1 MIRPADQREKLLS
14 DLQSDAFNYFVHEVN
29 PVNGLIRDCT
39 KEGWPSSIAAVG
51 MALSVYPV
59 GVEHG
64 FITRAEASARTLRK
78 LRFFADSEQSTGPNA
93 TGYRGFYYHFLDM
106 QTGRRAWEC
115 ELSTI
120 DSTFLFAGMLAAAA
134 YFDRDSEDEAEIRR
148 LADELYRRADWRWAM
163 DGSLTLGHGWSP
175 EDGFLISHWDGY
187 DESTLAYILGLG
199 SPTSPLPVDSYV
211 AHRSTCQWQKT
222 YDYEYLYAGPLFTH
236 QFSHIWIDFRGI
248 QDEYMRAH
256 DSDYFENSRRATY
269 VQQEYAKRN
278 PNGFKGY
285 SEVCWGLTACEG
297 PGPKELTIDGVE
309 RVFFDYVARGAPN
322 GPDDGTVAPWAVVAS
337 LPFAPEIVLPA
348 VEHFNQIEIGANHPY
363 GLEATFNPTFP
374 DDKCLE
380 CGWLS
385 PWHYGINQ
393 GPIVLM
399 IENYRT
405 EFLWRLMKK
414 CPYLVK
420 GLQRAGFSGGWLVT
434 DQAV

>member
-1 MIRPADQREKLLS
+1 MPTLSSQSEKLLS
-14 DLQSDAFNYFVHEVN
+14 DLQSDAFKYFVHEVN

-51 MALSVYPV
+51 MALSSYPV

-64 FITRAEASARTLRK
+64 FIDRAEAIVRTLKK
-78 LRFFADSEQSTGPNA
+78 LRFFAESEQGRGPA
-93 TGYRGFYYHFLDM
+93 ASGYKGFYYHFLDM

-134 YFDRDSEDEAEIRR
+134 YFDRDTADEVEIRR
-148 LADELYRRADWRWAM
+148 LVDELYCRADWQWAM
-163 DGSLTLGHGWSP
+163 DDGVTLSHGWSP
-175 EDGFLISHWDGY
+175 EAGFLSSRWDGY

-199 SPTSPLPVDSYV
+199 SPTSPLPIDSYV
-211 AHRSTCQWQKT
+211 TQRSTCQWRKI
-222 YDYEYLYAGPLFTH
+222 YDYEYLYSGPLFTH

-248 QDEYMRAH
+248 QDKFISEH
-256 DSDYFENSRRATY
+256 GSDYFENSRRATY
-269 VQQEYAKRN
+269 VQREYAKRN

-285 SEVCWGLTACEG
+285 GEVCWGLTACEG
-297 PGPKELTIDGVE
+297 PGPKDLTIDGVK
-309 RVFFDYVARGAPN
+309 RVFFDYIARGVPD

-348 VEHFNQIEIGANHPY
+348 LEHFNEMDIGVNHPY
-363 GLEATFNPTFP
+363 GLEATFNSTFP
-374 DDKCLE
+374 DEKCRE

-399 IENYRT
+399 IENHRT
-405 EFLWRLMKK
+405 EFLWRLMKQ
-414 CPYLVK
+414 CPYIVN
-420 GLQRAGFSGGWLVT
+420 GLRRAGFRGGWL
-434 DQAV
+434 